1 MNERDLNSKQLE
13 TMMYIDILYTN
24 WKRNYIYIYI
34 CISYVMN
41 SFFLFLFDN
50 IRDAFYQKRFIHIL
64 ASLLKKEEEAF
75 LALFLA
81 FLFWTEA
88 GNKITN
94 WKLIAKWK

>member
-1 MNERDLNSKQLE
+1 
-13 TMMYIDILYTN
+13 
-24 WKRNYIYIYI
+24 
-34 CISYVMN
+34 MN

-88 GNKITN
+88 GNKIAN
-94 WKLIAKWK
+94 

>member
-13 TMMYIDILYTN
+13 TMMYIDIIG
-24 WKRNYIYIYI
+24 KEIIYIYIYI

-64 ASLLKKEEEAF
+64 ASLLRKEEEAF

>member
-13 TMMYIDILYTN
+13 TMIYIDIIG
-24 WKRNYIYIYI
+24 KEIIYIYI

-94 WKLIAKWK
+94 WKLIAMWK